1 MGFSR
6 GRAQLHVAHFKEEK
20 QCGEWDAA
28 RLKKHSNSFIFN
40 NLAERVGFDSPHFG

>member
-28 RLKKHSNSFIFN
+28 RLKKHKQLIYFQ
-40 NLAERVGFDSPHFG
+40 